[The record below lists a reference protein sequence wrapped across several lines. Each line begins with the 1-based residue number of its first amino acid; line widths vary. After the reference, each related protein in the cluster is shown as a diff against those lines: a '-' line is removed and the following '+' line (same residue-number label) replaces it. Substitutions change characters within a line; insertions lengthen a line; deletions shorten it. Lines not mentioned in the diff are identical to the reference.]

1 VTLSAYRTTAGTI
14 AIAAAGAAGA
24 GYAAGMEAGMAAGAT
39 GLLAALLAAWRDH
52 DARRVQQDA
61 DRGSAVSELGGDAG
75 LMMAPDG
82 RILAARGGIGGIAS
96 ADLLARIDD
105 GGAEDAARKTIAG
118 LKSDAAAG
126 STGAAMIS
134 LRGRD
139 DSLLQVSVEVSPG
152 ADGNLLWRFSD
163 RTELE
168 AARAATAGEA
178 RRAVDFLDGL
188 PAGIFVAG
196 EGGRMLFS
204 NQVMNGWLG
213 DGEILQAGRAT
224 LQHFVFR
231 DPEGLFDPGAWSG
244 ETERRGRVS
253 FAMEEHS
260 PFDAS
265 VIVNRFELGGDAAPL
280 YRVLVLKESS
290 ETEEL
295 SMALALAEARVDS
308 FFRRSPIGIA
318 ELTSAGEIEA
328 ANNAFA
334 RLVRLDPEK
343 LADRPLASFVAAD
356 DREQLNAR
364 LSKMLMGA
372 ARGAEFEARLIGEED
387 RTAIFRIGPRF
398 DSDGGTI
405 GMVAHVMDATEQK
418 NLEVQFAQAQKM
430 QSMGQLAGGVAH
442 DFNNLLT
449 AMIGFCD
456 LLLQRHS
463 AGDPSFADIMQIKQN
478 ANRAA
483 NLVRQLLAFSRKQK
497 MEPKIVDVA
506 ESLSELSNL
515 LRRLIGDHVQ
525 LDIGSESENA
535 LVRVDP
541 GQLDQVI
548 INLVVNARDA
558 MPEGGE
564 VSVHS
569 SSVSY
574 DRQVRR
580 GGDAIP
586 PGDYIRIE
594 VADNGSGIAPEN
606 LSRIFEPFFSTKD
619 VGAGTGLGL
628 STVYGIIRQTGG
640 YIFVESEIGKGT
652 TFTIL
657 LPVYGD
663 EGSKPTVRRRQMPEV
678 TDLTGKGNV
687 LLVEDEDAVRMF
699 GARALRN
706 KGYTVLEATSGEG
719 ALEVIN
725 NAKMEIDIIVSDV
738 MMPGMDGPTLVR
750 LIREDRP
757 QVKVILISGY
767 SEETIRGDF
776 DGDDQVH
783 FLPKPFS
790 LNELATKVKEV
801 ITAA

>member
-1 VTLSAYRTTAGTI
+1 MTLSAYRSCAGII
-14 AIAAAGAAGA
+14 AISAAGAAGA
-24 GYAAGMEAGMAAGAT
+24 GYVAGIEAGIAAGAT
-39 GLLAALLAAWRDH
+39 GLVAALLAGWRDR
-52 DARRVQQDA
+52 AAEATRIGVERL
-61 DRGSAVSELGGDAG
+61 RTVSDLGGDAG
-75 LMMAPDG
+75 LEVSPG
-82 RILAARGGIGGIAS
+82 GKVLAARGGVGGIPA
-96 ADLLARIDD
+96 ADVLEHIRGD
-105 GGAEDAARKTIAG
+105 GAEGETRKTIAG
-118 LKSDAAAG
+118 LRSDASVG
-126 STGAAMIS
+126 STGAAMVR
-134 LRGRD
+134 LRSRD
-139 DSLLQVSVEVSPG
+139 GDLLHVAVEATPG
-152 ADGNLLWRFSD
+152 EGGAVLWRFAD

-168 AARAATAGEA
+168 AARAATADEA

-204 NQVMNGWLG
+204 NGVMNRWLG

-231 DPEGLFDPGAWSG
+231 DPEGLFDADCWSE

-265 VIVNRFELGGDAAPL
+265 VIVNRFDMGANAAPL

-334 RLVRLDPEK
+334 RLVRLEPEK
-343 LADRPLASFVAAD
+343 LSDRPLASFVAAD

-398 DSDGGTI
+398 DPDGGTV

-515 LRRLIGDHVQ
+515 LRRLIGDHIR

-558 MPEGGE
+558 MPDGGE

-606 LSRIFEPFFSTKD
+606 LGRIFEPFFSTKD

-640 YIFVESEIGKGT
+640 YIFVESEVGKGT
-652 TFTIL
+652 NFTIL

-719 ALEVIN
+719 AIEVLN
-725 NAKMEIDIIVSDV
+725 NARMEIDIIISDV

>member
-1 VTLSAYRTTAGTI
+1 VSFTDYRLSAGI
-14 AIAAAGAAGA
+14 LGISAAGSALSAWLLDPAAVIAVALTGA
-24 GYAAGMEAGMAAGAT
+24 ASTAVAAVIETRAASERSD
-39 GLLAALLAAWRDH
+39 L
-52 DARRVQQDA
+52 RRQMVVG
-61 DRGSAVSELGGDAG
+61 RLGGDAA
-75 LMMAPDG
+75 LMTDSTGSVLAQRGQVAGHPPARLAGGNTEHLASSDDAERLRSLQADG
-82 RILAARGGIGGIAS
+82 ESGASGSAVIGVRSPSGTVVPVAVS
-96 ADLLARIDD
+96 VSSDDD
-105 GGAEDAARKTIAG
+105 G
-118 LKSDAAAG
+118 S
-126 STGAAMIS
+126 
-134 LRGRD
+134 
-139 DSLLQVSVEVSPG
+139 
-152 ADGNLLWRFSD
+152 LLWRFAD
-163 RTELE
+163 RSEVE
-168 AARAATAGEA
+168 AARAATDAEA

-188 PAGIFVAG
+188 PAGIFVSG

-204 NQVMNGWLG
+204 NRVMNEWLG
-213 DGEILQAGRAT
+213 DGEALQAGRAT
-224 LQHFVFR
+224 IGQFVFR
-231 DPEGLFDPGAWSG
+231 DPEGLFEPDRWEDES
-244 ETERRGRVS
+244 ERRGRVS
-253 FAMEEHS
+253 FAMEDHS
-260 PFDAS
+260 PFEAS
-265 VIVNRFELGGDAAPL
+265 VIVNRFFMGAGASPL

-290 ETEEL
+290 ETDE
-295 SMALALAEARVDS
+295 MARALEQAASRVEA
-308 FFRRSPIGIA
+308 FFTRSPIGIA
-318 ELTSAGEIEA
+318 ELTFSGEIIEA
-328 ANNAFA
+328 NAAFA
-334 RLVRLDPEK
+334 RLVEVEIDK
-343 LADRPLASFVAAD
+343 LVDRPLGSFVAGD

-372 ARGAEFEARLIGEED
+372 ARGAEFEARLIGEDE
-387 RTAIFRIGPRF
+387 RTGIFRIGPRQ
-398 DSDGGTI
+398 DRDGETV

-515 LRRLIGDHVQ
+515 LRRLIGDHIH
-525 LDIGSESENA
+525 LDIHSESDNA

-558 MPEGGE
+558 MTGGGN
-564 VSVHS
+564 VTVRS
-569 SSVSY
+569 SSVTY
-574 DRQVRR
+574 DKQVRR
-580 GGDAIP
+580 GADAIP

-594 VADNGSGIAPEN
+594 VADSGTGIAPEN
-606 LSRIFEPFFSTKD
+606 IGRIFEPFFSTKD

-640 YIFVESEIGKGT
+640 YIFVESEIGAGT

-663 EGSKPTVRRRQMPEV
+663 EGAKPSQRRRQAPEV

-725 NAKMEIDIIVSDV
+725 NARVEIDIIISDV
-738 MMPGMDGPTLVR
+738 MMPGMDGPTLIR

-757 QVKVILISGY
+757 DVKVILISGY

-776 DGDDQVH
+776 GGDDQVH

-801 ITAA
+801 LTAA